1 MARNRY
7 RDEFSCGDLH
17 QGRGTCPD
25 GRRRCPVTALAVLSK
40 IRRAIR
46 WRRACRLIDQDPEMA
61 QEALRILDS
70 QGVGGLQGEDRLPSG
85 NKG

>member
-17 QGRGTCPD
+17 QSRGTCPTC
-25 GRRRCPVTALAVLSK
+25 RRRCPVSALAVLGK
-40 IRRAIR
+40 IWRAIR
-46 WRRACRLIDQDPEMA
+46 WRRVCRMIDANPEEA

-70 QGVGGLQGEDRLPSG
+70 QDWEDEGQERLPTG
-85 NKG
+85 NKA